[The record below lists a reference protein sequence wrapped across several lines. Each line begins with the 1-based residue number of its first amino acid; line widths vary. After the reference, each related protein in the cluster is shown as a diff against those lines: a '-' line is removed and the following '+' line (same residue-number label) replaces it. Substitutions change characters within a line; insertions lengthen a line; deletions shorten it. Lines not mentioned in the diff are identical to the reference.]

1 MRNIIFIFLLVVNI
15 NIFSMD
21 KNLGGNDFKVILSSE
36 NMKDEK
42 KELLD
47 INSAS
52 KEQMLSRKIASSLV
66 DRIIEYRDITGG
78 FEKIEELKRIKGVG
92 TATYKKISEKFKI
105 SSSAVPK
112 PLYINY
118 ADEETLKYFGLNKKE
133 IKKITNFLEKNDKI
147 TDNIQLKK
155 IISKKIYE
163 KIKDRVDFGR
173 KEK

>member
-1 MRNIIFIFLLVVNI
+1 MKSIIFIFLFIISI
-15 NIFSMD
+15 NIFSID
-21 KNLGGNDFKVILSSE
+21 KNLSGTDFKVIISSE
-36 NMKDEK
+36 NMKNEK
-42 KELLD
+42 KELID

-52 KEQMLSRKIASSLV
+52 KEIMLSRKIASSLV
-66 DRIIEYRDITGG
+66 DKIIEYREITGG

-92 TATYKKISEKFKI
+92 VATYKKISEKFKI
-105 SSSAVPK
+105 SSPAVPK

-118 ADEETLKYFGLNKKE
+118 ADEETLRYFGLNKKE
-133 IKKITNFLEKNDKI
+133 IKKITKFLEKNDKI

-155 IISKKIYE
+155 IISKNMYE